1 MYCGGKYFVRKDAV
15 KNKEKVLK
23 RIEEEIQSLENKIDY
38 NKELYERVLKDE
50 VNLKYV

>member
-1 MYCGGKYFVRKDAV
+1 MYCGGKYFVRKNVV

-23 RIEEEIQSLENKIDY
+23 RINEEIQRLKNKIDY